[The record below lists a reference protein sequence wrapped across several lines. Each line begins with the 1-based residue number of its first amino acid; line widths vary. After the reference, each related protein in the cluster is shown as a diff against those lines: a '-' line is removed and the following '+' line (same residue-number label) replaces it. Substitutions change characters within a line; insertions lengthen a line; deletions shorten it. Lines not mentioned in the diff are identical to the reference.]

1 MAEGT
6 VVSAIVEVWTA
17 IVTWMT
23 TNLASVQT
31 VFYNAETGLTFMG
44 VLAALAVGIAVTLLL
59 VGIIQNFLR
68 LRS

>member
-1 MAEGT
+1 MVEGT

-44 VLAALAVGIAVTLLL
+44 VLAALAVGIAVALLL